1 MKQTLIIIA
10 LVGLGYVTYGQTI
23 SIGQDTITWEI
34 DELNDLARDTTE
46 VFHCKFITTPT
57 GIKWLQ
63 KNDGF
68 INNFS
73 VVSTSGSWGNL
84 SLNGSYTFNVSF
96 HEQTGK
102 LSFERVDGLMHI
114 TMSFLEAGSNKM
126 PYSFRV
132 SNYTKN

>member
-1 MKQTLIIIA
+1 
-10 LVGLGYVTYGQTI
+10 VTYGQTI
-23 SIGQDTITWEI
+23 SIAQDTITWEI
-34 DELNDLARDTTE
+34 DELTDLAKDTTE

-73 VVSTSGSWGNL
+73 VVSTSGSWENL
-84 SLNGSYTFNVSF
+84 SLNGNYTFHVSF
-96 HEQTGK
+96 QDQTGT
-102 LSFERVDGLMHI
+102 LSFERVGGLLHV
-114 TMSFLEAGSNKM
+114 TMSFLDGGKNKM

-132 SNYTKN
+132 SNYAKN